1 MRNRRIGTRI
11 LIGLLPVMLVLI
23 SLSGWMI
30 KNEADRLI
38 QGQTLVG
45 LADIAVSVNE
55 VVHELQRERGSSALF
70 LGSKG
75 TQFGP
80 ELAER
85 RKASDQKIALL
96 ATRRAGLDSGVA
108 AAIGPA
114 ALTTLSDRLAS
125 LADFRRKVD
134 RQEVKPIEAV
144 TTYTEVIRGLV
155 TLIAGIGNASP
166 DVEEARLI
174 ASYVALTD
182 AKEGAGQE
190 RATGSAGFA
199 AGRFDPALYRRF
211 VELGAVQKTA
221 FTSFERNADPEAAAA
236 LKAVQASP
244 VEARVAEMRAVAI
257 ESLTSDTLGTITG
270 PVWFEAA
277 TRRIDALK
285 TVEDKIAVQIRSRA
299 ENVCNTAS
307 HALLL
312 LALGVMA
319 LLAVT
324 GGLALVVIRSL
335 VRPVAELESVM
346 NALSRGEL
354 NVLVTGVEFRDELGA
369 MARSVQVFKEALAA
383 AEQLRIDQEQER
395 ERAERDKVHAL
406 LTMAETVERESH
418 AAVDQVAKQTGFMAS
433 TAGGMAQ
440 SAAAVGENSQSV
452 ASAATQALSNAQTV
466 AAAAEQLSASIREIA
481 AQVNTASHV
490 TGQAVDATLDARHTI
505 SQLSSAVGRIG
516 EVAGLINDI
525 AAQTNLLALNAT
537 IEAAR
542 AGEAGKGFAVVANE
556 VKSLA
561 TQTARATTE
570 ITAQIAEIQA
580 STGEAVHSVEKIN
593 RSILEVQGVSAAVAA
608 AIEQQGAATHEI
620 ARTISETSGA
630 AHEVAERI
638 ARVSDEAQSTGESAG
653 EVERLSSEVAD
664 SIQALREL
672 IVRTVRNATTEVNRR
687 RKPRYRFNQEGR
699 IESAGRSYSVTV
711 RNLSE
716 GGLMATEIP
725 VALPPGSPIAVTLP
739 GLELPLTAK
748 VIWNG
753 EGRLHLKFDLSPEQ
767 TRDWHTLCGSLTA
780 SLPRFDAAA

>member
-30 KNEADRLI
+30 KNEADRLV

-96 ATRRAGLDSGVA
+96 ATRRAGLDAGVA

-134 RQEVKPIEAV
+134 RQEIKPIEAV

-221 FTSFERNADPEAAAA
+221 FTTFERNADPEAAAA

-244 VEARVAEMRAVAI
+244 VEARVAEMRAAAI

-285 TVEDKIAVQIRSRA
+285 TVEDKIAAQIRSRT
-299 ENVCNTAS
+299 EHVCNAAS

-319 LLAVT
+319 LLAIT

-369 MARSVQVFKEALAA
+369 MARSVQVFKEALAD

-466 AAAAEQLSASIREIA
+466 AAAAEQLSASIREIS
-481 AQVNTASHV
+481 AQVTTASDV

-542 AGEAGKGFAVVANE
+542 AGDAGKGFAVVANE

-620 ARTISETSGA
+620 ARNISETSGA

-664 SIQALREL
+664 SIQALREV

-687 RKPRYRFNQEGR
+687 RKPRYRFNQEGQ
-699 IESAGRSYSVTV
+699 IDSAGRSYSVTV

-716 GGLMATEIP
+716 GGLMATELP

-739 GLELPLTAK
+739 GLERPLTAK

-767 TRDWHTLCGSLTA
+767 SRHWHILCESLTA